1 MATSNFEKVGDEG
14 IVSHVVNLS
23 GERRPYTIPVAKK
36 GPTNSNPPGVG
47 ATSVRGSSVIS
58 EAHGPTFR
66 PVAKICYP
74 ESPEMAKTERNTR
87 LVPGGAGFWGKRLE
101 GPRIG

>member
-23 GERRPYTIPVAKK
+23 GERRPYTIPVPKK
-36 GPTNSNPPGVG
+36 GPKGADIPGRG
-47 ATSVRGSSVIS
+47 AKGDRGSSVIH

-74 ESPEMAKTERNTR
+74 TSGDVGESQRNVKT
-87 LVPGGAGFWGKRLE
+87 VPGGAGFWGKRLE